1 MRMRATCG
9 QCRRGV
15 RARVCV
21 AQRPVRAC
29 GMPGLCRRTVAAK
42 LPVTNVSSVASCFL
56 FCSFSVGFPRV
67 LCRFP
72 ACPCPCPC
80 PSSPFASFPARPCA
94 LSSAYPRG
102 PSSLL
107 FSRLLR
113 AALVDMSVYWALWV
127 RLPRAQGRLD
137 LRDLREPRVDLAR
150 RARSAAS
157 CRPARGAPLPR
168 PLVSFLFSCG
178 PRGCRGQAAAAS
190 CCHALFRV
198 EIFVAQCC
206 AFPRGLALPLPC
218 VGAVCGGRACW
229 WHRVPMAMHRVPMA
243 MVFHWL
249 PQKAAI
255 YYYL

>member
-1 MRMRATCG
+1 MCRLSHLVFFSVLFPLVFRAC
-9 QCRRGV
+9 CAAFLRARVRVRVRLHRSRLFPPV
-15 RARVCV
+15 RARC
-21 AQRPVRAC
+21 RP
-29 GMPGLCRRTVAAK
+29 
-42 LPVTNVSSVASCFL
+42 LP
-56 FCSFSVGFPRV
+56 
-67 LCRFP
+67 
-72 ACPCPCPC
+72 
-80 PSSPFASFPARPCA
+80 
-94 LSSAYPRG
+94 PRG

-113 AALVDMSVYWALWV
+113 AALVDMSGACVVSVYWALWV

-137 LRDLREPRVDLAR
+137 LRGLREPRVDLAR

-190 CCHALFRV
+190 CCHALFRI

-218 VGAVCGGRACW
+218 VG
-229 WHRVPMAMHRVPMA
+229 VPMAMHRVPMA

-255 YYYL
+255 YYYLLLSITIYYYAHSSSLAAPRFGEWSRTQ